1 MSKAPSPLTAPIRRL
16 RALGASVS
24 YTDRHN
30 PSSAALR
37 PTISLRVIP
46 RPGARPREITR
57 PGHRYCEVVE
67 RLTAIADDIE
77 NGGRPA

>member
-16 RALGASVS
+16 RALGAAVS

-46 RPGARPREITR
+46 RPGARPPEITR
-57 PGHRYCEVVE
+57 PGHCEVVE
-67 RLTAIADDIE
+67 RLTAFADDIE